1 MGFDGRSGGE
11 MRALQVSRNVLAQFF
26 DACFVLRAP
35 LIVSLFA
42 FVVLSVPP
50 QTREVYRVLADDFP
64 NQHWQVALG
73 YLALLTAAGFI
84 WYCGRQATI
93 ITLQAKVA
101 ELDRLKELNQLH
113 ELDPLDDLDARNS
126 FEKLKMPALEVKLLR
141 WLPRV
146 LGALVLLGAA
156 MGLYT
161 TIREAET
168 TAALVKSVAAK
179 RDWPE
184 LHTVFQLIDASPG
197 RLWVGTF
204 IALGLAALV
213 ILVTYLRTYRGA
225 YKGRNMWLIGT
236 TATICSL
243 VIVCTCVAMF
253 ALAPPVLAQSIGV
266 VAIFGLFLAVLVVVL
281 SNLLLLGE
289 TLHMPVIWILVA
301 AAVGLNAFDLNDNHK
316 VAIVEHMRDASAP
329 TEVEPAFRRW
339 FTSRKDLDF
348 YAKSD
353 EPYPVFIVA
362 AAGGGAYAAHYTA
375 TFLARMQ
382 DSCPNFAQHLF
393 AISGVSGGSIGASLF
408 AGLAKLKAKNQE
420 YVGCDFDPKDR
431 YFEKRTQK
439 FFEQDFLSPVIAA
452 ALFPD
457 FVQRFLPFPIPR
469 FDRARALD
477 GSIEAAWRDMAAD
490 AEKDDPDLIG
500 MENPFEAPF
509 LDLWSPVRDDEAVPA
524 LILNST
530 EVANGYRIVVSP
542 IGTGAVAGKQWSKI
556 ARLHPLLPKEEDAD
570 IESDIKLSTAAGISA
585 RFPWVL
591 PAASVETG
599 VDRKRMRLVDGGYVE
614 GSGVDIARQLLKAL
628 KVAAD
633 RSKDTPQ
640 RINAKFYL
648 VVLMGYEGTPVE
660 DRSFSEAPL
669 PLRTLI
675 STWQTRAEIAF
686 HGAYVE
692 ACPEIADCLAE
703 SARETSYQRALV
715 ELPVIPI
722 FLNLRDFRIP
732 LTWQLTQASREI
744 IALHAGTASRC
755 ERNDTLMMTWPNEN
769 SSYDRIIKAL
779 GENSCSLC
787 TMQFR
792 MAHRSQSPEWADAR
806 ICTRSPVA
814 PAMPTTTSAISH

>member
-1 MGFDGRSGGE
+1 
-11 MRALQVSRNVLAQFF
+11 MRALQVSRNLLAQFF

-42 FVVLSVPP
+42 FVVLGLPP

-73 YLALLTAAGFI
+73 FVALLTAAGFI
-84 WYCGRQATI
+84 WYCGRQATLI
-93 ITLQAKVA
+93 ALQAKL
-101 ELDRLKELNQLH
+101 EERG
-113 ELDPLDDLDARNS
+113 DLDEFDESDKNEIPG
-126 FEKLKMPALEVKLLR
+126 FEVQLLR

-146 LGALVLLGAA
+146 FAALVPLGAA

-161 TIREAET
+161 TIREATT

-184 LHTVFQLIDASPG
+184 LHNVFQLIDASPA

-204 IALGLAALV
+204 IALGLAVLV
-213 ILVTYLRTYRGA
+213 VLVTYLRTYGGT
-225 YKGRNMWLIGT
+225 YKGSNRWLIST

-253 ALAPPVLAQSIGV
+253 ALAPPLLAQSIGV

-281 SNLLLLGE
+281 SNLLVLGD

-301 AAVGLNAFDLNDNHK
+301 GAVGLNALDLNDNHK
-316 VAIVEHMRDASAP
+316 VPLVEHERDASAP

-339 FTSRKDLDF
+339 FTSREDLDF

-382 DSCPNFAQHLF
+382 DSCPNFAQHVF

-420 YVGCDFDPKDR
+420 YVGCYFDPKNR

-457 FVQRFLPFPIPR
+457 FVQRFLPFPIAR

-490 AEKDDPDLIG
+490 AEKEDPELIG

-509 LDLWSPVRDDEAVPA
+509 LDLWSPIRDDEAVPA

-530 EVANGYRIVVSP
+530 EVANGYRIVMSP
-542 IGTGAVAGKQWSKI
+542 IATGAVAGKQWSKI
-556 ARLHPLLPKEEDAD
+556 ARLHPLLPPDADAD
-570 IESDIKLSTAAGISA
+570 IAPDIKLSTAAGISA

-599 VDRKRMRLVDGGYVE
+599 ADRKRMRLVDGGYVE

-633 RSKDTPQ
+633 RAKDTPEQ
-640 RINAKFYL
+640 MNAKFYL

-660 DRSFSEAPL
+660 DTSFSEAPL

-686 HGAYVE
+686 NGAYVE
-692 ACPEIADCLAE
+692 ACPELANCIVDA
-703 SARETSYQRALV
+703 ARESSYQRALV
-715 ELPVIPI
+715 ELPVIPV

-744 IALHAGTASRC
+744 IALHAGAALRC
-755 ERNDTLMMTWPNEN
+755 ERNDTMMITWPNEPGPYN
-769 SSYDRIIKAL
+769 RIVKAL
-779 GENSCSLC
+779 GENNCSLC

-792 MAHRSQSPEWADAR
+792 LAHRSESPEWADSR
-806 ICTRSPVA
+806 ICTRSPA
-814 PAMPTTTSAISH
+814 PPITSAIR